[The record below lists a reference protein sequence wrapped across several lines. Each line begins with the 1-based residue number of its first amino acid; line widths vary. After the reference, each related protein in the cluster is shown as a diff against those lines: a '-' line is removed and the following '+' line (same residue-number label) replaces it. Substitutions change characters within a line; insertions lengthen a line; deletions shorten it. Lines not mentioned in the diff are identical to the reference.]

1 MITMAKPRQ
10 IAMKSGTVPAVPP
23 TDTITANL
31 EHIDLNRGS
40 FTASLSFC
48 IGQTSTLSVVLS
60 AAVLG

>member
-1 MITMAKPRQ
+1 
-10 IAMKSGTVPAVPP
+10 MKSGTVPAVPP
-23 TDTITANL
+23 TDSITANL
-31 EHIDLNRGS
+31 DHIDLNRGS